1 EAAFRVGGGAIVV
14 KRIPNR
20 LLTPHNGPGDR
31 LAGRLVA
38 YDAGDDP
45 ARGGR
50 MREGR
55 RVIGVYLP
63 LFHSRR
69 GHGAAFVQANVPNLE
84 AGPCQYI
91 DHLGFNGRPFNG
103 EGHDTLA
110 ADALDLEA
118 TGLVG
123 GNRRKEMAEPVNA
136 VGRQVL
142 VHGEI
147 LTGALVLGRLDKP

>member
-1 EAAFRVGGGAIVV
+1 SG
-14 KRIPNR
+14 
-20 LLTPHNGPGDR
+20 
-31 LAGRLVA
+31 
-38 YDAGDDP
+38 
-45 ARGGR
+45 
-50 MREGR
+50 
-55 RVIGVYLP
+55 
-63 LFHSRR
+63 R
-69 GHGAAFVQANVPNLE
+69 GHDTAFVQANVPNLE

-142 VHGEI
+142 VHGAV
-147 LTGALVLGRLDKP
+147 LTGALVLGRLDKRVEPAIGGCFEGVDADSHSGDRQALEVEEPAVDGHVVARQAHYLVLWDGPGLLELAGLDDPARA